1 LYDEFYI
8 APVFCYEEHQNVI
21 IPTSGDST
29 YVPYKEVMDNEFFV
43 TSEETLQV
51 MNALK
56 NQMLSLYP
64 RDE

>member
-1 LYDEFYI
+1 
-8 APVFCYEEHQNVI
+8 
-21 IPTSGDST
+21 
-29 YVPYKEVMDNEFFV
+29 MDNEFFV